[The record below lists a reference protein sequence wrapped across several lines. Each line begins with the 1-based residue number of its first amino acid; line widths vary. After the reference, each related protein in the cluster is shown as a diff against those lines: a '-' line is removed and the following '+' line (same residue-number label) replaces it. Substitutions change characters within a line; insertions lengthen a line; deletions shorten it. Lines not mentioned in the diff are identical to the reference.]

1 MAEILEFSTR
11 EAQAC
16 NFFKKQLDQLL
27 RQRRADDRL
36 IDHAVASLTH
46 VYSELQSDSACH
58 FEVQLPDLISGPEAE
73 TLHEDIA
80 ACIER
85 LRREHHDLTLKLAA

>member
-1 MAEILEFSTR
+1 MLW
-11 EAQAC
+11 Q
-16 NFFKKQLDQLL
+16 KG
-27 RQRRADDRL
+27 ADDRL
-36 IDHAVASLTH
+36 IDNIVVSLTH